1 MSSSSARE
9 TLQSMVS
16 VVLLSLCLG
25 GCTITE
31 TIHDILSSTTP
42 SDWYSRDGLPKAE
55 HKVDMFV
62 AINMENLK
70 VDLARGQG
78 EYLEGLS
85 VLLAVASDRRQ
96 EFSMLVQ
103 KEYSLLANHKRD
115 AFTRA
120 LIALAQPLREA

>member
-1 MSSSSARE
+1 MSYAGK
-9 TLQSMVS
+9 TFQLLIGI
-16 VVLLSLCLG
+16 VLLSLYFS
-25 GCTITE
+25 GCSTTE
-31 TIHDILSSTTP
+31 TVSDILSSTTP
-42 SDWYSRDGLPKAE
+42 SDWYGRDGLPKAE
-55 HKVDMFV
+55 HKVDVFV

-103 KEYSLLANHKRD
+103 KEYRLLANHNRD
-115 AFTRA
+115 ALTTA
-120 LIALAQPLREA
+120 LIALAQSLRDA